1 MRFDSLLGL
10 LNILRKKSQT
20 NQPKKKKITPR
31 TKKRFSAC
39 KKNPNTTLKRAYSFK
54 LIPANLCLDYTGQ
67 ISQFSQASDVKH
79 QQSKKIQL
87 AGDPVLRRLRP
98 SWWICSHDAQR
109 MNTCTGWGRITAH
122 LQLRFTSFCSLS
134 QGLGLFINHGSKKIN
149 ITFALSVARY
159 FIPCLL
165 FCLAIS

>member
-1 MRFDSLLGL
+1 MRFDSLSGL

-20 NQPKKKKITPR
+20 NQPKKKNH
-31 TKKRFSAC
+31 TKNKKKVLC
-39 KKNPNTTLKRAYSFK
+39 MQKNPNTTLKRAYSFK
-54 LIPANLCLDYTGQ
+54 LIPANLCFDYTGQ
-67 ISQFSQASDVKH
+67 ISQFSQASDLKH
-79 QQSKKIQL
+79 QQSEKIQL

-165 FCLAIS
+165 FCLTIS